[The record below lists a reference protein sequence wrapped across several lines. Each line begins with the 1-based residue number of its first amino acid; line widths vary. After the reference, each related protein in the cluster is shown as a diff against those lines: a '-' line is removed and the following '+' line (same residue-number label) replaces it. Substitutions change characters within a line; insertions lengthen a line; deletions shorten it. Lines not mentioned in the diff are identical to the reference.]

1 MRVSA
6 SNYEVFTVNYEVFTV
21 NYVVIDCNIFAY
33 YYEDS
38 KNNIDFAMTLKK
50 AELVVKSNRLIDA
63 SYRLGL
69 NEQRIIL
76 YAICRCREEQKGL
89 FPDAPVV
96 ITAEAF
102 AHQFPSIDKSNVYN
116 QLKEAMDDLYDRS
129 VTLYETDEDTGK
141 EQVSKTRWISK
152 ASYVDGAGR
161 IKVIF
166 TSDVIKYITRLEKEF
181 TSYQLEKV
189 GNMTS
194 AYAVRIYEML
204 AQHREIGS
212 RTLNLKWLRE
222 TLQIGP
228 DEYKLTADF
237 KKWVIEI
244 AVDQIN
250 KHSDLTVSY
259 KPVKTGRAIT
269 DFAFKIKDK
278 ARKPK
283 AAGAPTDQGYRDKLE
298 AAGQQ
303 RIPDPVVDDQEEF

>member
-1 MRVSA
+1 MAFQKS
-6 SNYEVFTVNYEVFTV
+6 
-21 NYVVIDCNIFAY
+21 D
-33 YYEDS
+33 
-38 KNNIDFAMTLKK
+38 
-50 AELVVKSNRLIDA
+50 LVVKSNRLIEA

-89 FPDAPVV
+89 FPDLPVT
-96 ITAEAF
+96 ITADSF
-102 AHQFPSIDKSNVYN
+102 AKQFPSIDKTNVYR
-116 QLKEAMDDLYDRS
+116 QLKEAMDALYERS
-129 VTLYETDEDTGK
+129 VTIHDTDPASGHARVK
-141 EQVSKTRWISK
+141 KTRWVSE
-152 ASYVDGAGR
+152 AAYVDGAGNVQ
-161 IKVIF
+161 VIF
-166 TSDVIKYITRLEKEF
+166 TPEVIKYITRLEAEF

-189 GNMTS
+189 GHMTS
-194 AYAVRIYEML
+194 AHAVRIYELL

-237 KKWVIEI
+237 KKWVIEV

-278 ARKPK
+278 ERKPK
-283 AAGAPTDQGYRDKLE
+283 AANASSDHAYRTKLE

-303 RIPDPVVDDQEEF
+303 RIPDAVVDDREEF